1 MSSSYVAKIGR
12 KQSLLLPEMIE
23 EYIDENNSARLF
35 DSFVDSLDLKEMNF
49 RYAVLE
55 EGPGRPSYDP
65 SDMLKLYLWGYYN
78 GIRSSRKLEN
88 ECYRNMEV
96 MWLIRKL
103 KPDFKTI
110 ADFRKDNIDT
120 VKSLFRKFNL
130 FLKEQGLFKSSDI
143 AVDGTKVKA
152 VNSMDRSYSK
162 ERLKKTIDDI
172 DRKIEKY
179 LHDMDENDAIE
190 ENIDKENIKK
200 AIEKL
205 KEKKKK
211 LKEVEVK
218 MNSSNTDEV
227 SLTDPEARQI
237 NTRHGVDVCYNG
249 HISVEAENHL
259 IVDYFV
265 DNSANDYASVFP
277 LAKGTKEFI
286 DQLNISADKGHF
298 SLPNLLSLAK
308 EGIVAF
314 IPSPERGTPGK
325 RRAVPE
331 RAYHKS
337 RFSYD
342 PVKDTYR
349 CPEGNDM
356 HYRFNTPN
364 SARPEIV
371 YKVYTTDACFTCA
384 VKKRCTNSVSG
395 RWRDGSMLMWRSSI
409 GSA

>member
-1 MSSSYVAKIGR
+1 MSSSYVTKIGR
-12 KQSLLLPEMIE
+12 KQSLLLPDMIE
-23 EYIDENNSARLF
+23 DYIDEDNPTRLF
-35 DSFVDSLDLKEMNF
+35 DTFVDSLDLKEMNF
-49 RYAVLE
+49 RYATLE
-55 EGPGRPSYDP
+55 QGPGRPSYDP
-65 SDMLKLYLWGYYN
+65 SDLLKLYLWSYYN
-78 GIRSSRKLEN
+78 GIRSSRKLETGSH
-88 ECYRNMEV
+88 RNMEV
-96 MWLIRKL
+96 MWLIHKL
-103 KPDFKTI
+103 TPDFKTI
-110 ADFRKDNIDT
+110 SDFRKDNIDT
-120 VKSLFRKFNL
+120 VKSLFRKFNF
-130 FLKEQGLFKSSDI
+130 FLKEQGLFKSRDI

-162 ERLKKTIDDI
+162 ERFKKTIDDI
-172 DRKIEKY
+172 DRKVEKY

-190 ENIDKENIKK
+190 ENIDKEKIRK

-205 KEKKKK
+205 REKKKE

-237 NTRHGVDVCYNG
+237 NTRHGVDLCYNG
-249 HISVEAENHL
+249 HIAVESENHL

-265 DNSANDYASVFP
+265 DNSANDYASVLP
-277 LAKGTKEFI
+277 LAEGTKVFLEHF
-286 DQLNISADKGHF
+286 NISADKGHF

-308 EGIVAF
+308 EGIEAF

-325 RRAVPE
+325 SRAVPE
-331 RAYHKS
+331 KDYHKS